1 MRSGA
6 RRITVGAKVESR
18 SKSSRTQIGR
28 SDCIP
33 QWPDQLWEIRTAQAE
48 WKRVD
53 PARIDNC
60 VRHKKGVRRMAV
72 RRTELGSFSRRE
84 LQREFS
90 SVTEM
95 EENSSP
101 EAILDSL
108 PKRQREVLA
117 LLMRG
122 LSLKEVAKRLGI
134 SPHTVND
141 YTKALYRRF
150 QVSGRSELLALFIA
164 DPIASGI

>member
-1 MRSGA
+1 
-6 RRITVGAKVESR
+6 
-18 SKSSRTQIGR
+18 
-28 SDCIP
+28 
-33 QWPDQLWEIRTAQAE
+33 
-48 WKRVD
+48 
-53 PARIDNC
+53 
-60 VRHKKGVRRMAV
+60 MAV
-72 RRTELGSFSRRE
+72 RRTDLDSFSQRE
-84 LQREFS
+84 LQREFY
-90 SVTEM
+90 SVTEP

-101 EAILDSL
+101 EVILDSL

-117 LLMRG
+117 LLLRG
-122 LSLKEVAKRLGI
+122 LSLKEIAKRLGI